1 MLPLPQR
8 VAAKPAVP
16 RKPYLSITGAGW
28 ACRLTAGGRSENLLI
43 PTSGGIGRGYFAGG
57 EGAAVDP
64 CVADSE
70 RRPDV
75 LETLRRTLAA
85 RFRCVNG

>member
-57 EGAAVDP
+57 EGAALVSR
-64 CVADSE
+64 VADSE
-70 RRPDV
+70 RRPGVIDP
-75 LETLRRTLAA
+75 LPHTLASRSA
-85 RFRCVNG
+85 A